1 MTLNDSMLNVFC
13 LVDDQLTALHLDQ
26 VRQRGFAPR
35 LHDSH
40 TVAAWVNVSQGHRP
54 LDFAS
59 LVTE

>member
-40 TVAAWVNVSQGHRP
+40 TGNRSRVGSLGFQGVR
-54 LDFAS
+54 
-59 LVTE
+59 ERR